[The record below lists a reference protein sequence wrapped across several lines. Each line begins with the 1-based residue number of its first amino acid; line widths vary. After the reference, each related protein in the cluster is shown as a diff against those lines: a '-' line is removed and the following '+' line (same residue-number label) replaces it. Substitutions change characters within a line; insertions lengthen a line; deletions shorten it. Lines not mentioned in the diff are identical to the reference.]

1 MLPEEIN
8 HCICSLLS
16 EISALELWT
25 VTTTGAI
32 LGRFEQK
39 TTICRSYLICNRVP
53 LSASPQ
59 SRVLCD
65 DSDCDSAELDQSG
78 SGEPS
83 RPPSAGAWLPPSQ
96 SYQGSA
102 QVPPSGPP

>member
-1 MLPEEIN
+1 MKV
-8 HCICSLLS
+8 
-16 EISALELWT
+16 ISDT
-25 VTTTGAI
+25 
-32 LGRFEQK
+32 
-39 TTICRSYLICNRVP
+39 VP
-53 LSASPQ
+53 LGVSPQ

>member
-1 MLPEEIN
+1 MLIVAN
-8 HCICSLLS
+8 FFSFFNTGSSL
-16 EISALELWT
+16 
-25 VTTTGAI
+25 
-32 LGRFEQK
+32 
-39 TTICRSYLICNRVP
+39 YL
-53 LSASPQ
+53 Q

-96 SYQGSA
+96 SYHGSA